1 VSLVDFINSIQG
13 ISGACFCS
21 NSSKVHVYVH
31 VCSCTH
37 ECMYESY
44 VCVYMYMWTYVHVCM
59 YMTCVVVCVQC

>member
-21 NSSKVHVYVH
+21 KVHVYVCT
-31 VCSCTH
+31 CSCTH

-44 VCVYMYMWTYVHVCM
+44 VCVYMYMSCGHMYMYVHDMCSSVC
-59 YMTCVVVCVQC
+59 TVLE